1 MDEQCP
7 YSDSLVEVSQ
17 SGIHIRN
24 YYFPFGTKFVK
35 FSDILSVEKKP
46 PTLSNGKWRLWGTG
60 DFRTW
65 FSKDWRRPQRSC
77 IFLLSLV
84 TQKMRI
90 GFTVENSDK
99 FIEVIKS
106 KGLKIE
112 NS

>member
-7 YSDSLVEVSQ
+7 YSDSLVAVSQ
-17 SGIHIRN
+17 SRIDIRN
-24 YYFPFGTKFVK
+24 YYFPFGTKSVK

-65 FSKDWRRPQRSC
+65 FSKDWHRPQRSC

-84 TQKMRI
+84 TQKIRI
-90 GFTVENSDK
+90 GFTVENSEK

-106 KGLKIE
+106 IGLKIK